1 MQWSVIWQYRSTL
14 WDGLILTVELSALS
28 IAGSL
33 IVGTVIGSLSAGSG
47 FFLPRFARA
56 YVELMRNIPV
66 VVKVFFFYF
75 IAGLDAF
82 PSGVIALTTHQSA
95 YIADVVASGFRS
107 IAREQFEAARVL
119 GHSYLQILRF
129 ILLPQ
134 VFRLINPP
142 LTNQLIEVVKNS
154 SIVMMVGVE
163 ELTFRTQQIESET
176 FRGFEAATAVTVLYL
191 IITLVVAT
199 AMSFLQRR
207 TRRHTAMQ

>member
-1 MQWSVIWQYRSTL
+1 MHWSVIWHFRSSL
-14 WDGLILTVELSALS
+14 WDGLILTVQLSGLS
-28 IAGSL
+28 IAASLCVGTIVGSL
-33 IVGTVIGSLSAGSG
+33 GTGSG
-47 FFLPRFARA
+47 FFLPRLALA
-56 YVELMRNIPV
+56 YVELLRNIPV

-82 PSGVIALTTHQSA
+82 PSGILALTTHQSA

-107 IAREQFEAARVL
+107 VPREQLEAGRVL
-119 GHSYLQILRF
+119 GHSYPQILRF

-142 LTNQLIEVVKNS
+142 LTNQFIEVIKNS
-154 SIVMMVGVE
+154 SIVMMIGVE

-191 IITLVVAT
+191 IIALVVSAS
-199 AMSFLQRR
+199 MSLLQRR
-207 TRRHTAMQ
+207 LWRRAASR